1 MSALDGYAES
11 FAGETGYLN
20 WAAFGPL
27 SPAVHAAMQDAES
40 ALGSF
45 DPRRHATVNARVG
58 RAVAGIAELLDAERA
73 DVVLRPSST
82 DVLQH
87 ALFGVRG
94 AVIAGAAEFPSIS
107 LTLQR
112 AADASDGAVVPRWIA
127 PADGRV
133 TPDAVA
139 AALDEDVTAVAV
151 SHVDYRTGYRADLP
165 ALREL
170 IGPGRL
176 LIVDAVQSFGVV
188 DEDWSAADVVAGHGY
203 KWLRGGRGT
212 GFGRFSARALERI
225 RPVLSG
231 ITGIDADGPFTGE
244 VPSPASAARAFSTSV
259 PDQLA
264 VARLAAAVDELR
276 GVGVAD
282 IARRVAEH
290 VGEILAIAERHGI
303 RSVTPADPARRAGI
317 VSLVPDDPEILGR
330 RLADAGI
337 VVTVRGGAVRVAAH
351 AGTSAET
358 LQMLDAALPASGDP
372 TFIQD

>member
-1 MSALDGYAES
+1 MSALDHYVES

-20 WAAFGPL
+20 WAAFGPV
-27 SPAVHAAMQDAES
+27 SPAARAAMTDAAGS
-40 ALGSF
+40 LGSF
-45 DPRRHATVNARVG
+45 DPRRHAAVGAQAG
-58 RAVAGIAELLDAERA
+58 RAIAGIAGLLGADRAE
-73 DVVLRPSST
+73 VVLRPSST
-82 DVLQH
+82 DALQH
-87 ALFGVRG
+87 ALFGLRG
-94 AVIAGAAEFPSIS
+94 AVIAGATEFPSIS

-112 AADASDGAVVPRWIA
+112 ASDASEGAVAPRWIG
-127 PADGRV
+127 PRDGRV

-139 AALDEDVTAVAV
+139 DALDDDVTALAV

-170 IGPGRL
+170 IGPERL

-188 DEDWSAADVVAGHGY
+188 EEDWATADVIAGHGY
-203 KWLRGGRGT
+203 KWLRAGRGT
-212 GFGRFSARALERI
+212 GFGRFSTRAIERI

-244 VPSPASAARAFSTSV
+244 VPPPASAARAFTTSV

-282 IARRVAEH
+282 IAGRVAEQ
-290 VGEILAIAERHGI
+290 VGEILAIAERRGV

-317 VSLVPDDPEILGR
+317 VALVPDDPDALGR
-330 RLADAGI
+330 RLADAG
-337 VVTVRGGAVRVAAH
+337 VAVTVRGGAVRVAAH

-358 LQMLDAALPASGDP
+358 LRMLEDALPASGNP
-372 TFIQD
+372 AYARS

>member
-1 MSALDGYAES
+1 MSGLQEYSAS

-27 SPAVHAAMQDAES
+27 SPAVRAAMADGES

-45 DPRRHATVNARVG
+45 DPRRHGAVGARVA
-58 RAVAGIAELLDAERA
+58 RAAAGIAELLGAVRT

-112 AADASDGAVVPRWIA
+112 AADASAGGVVPRWIA
-127 PADGRV
+127 PVDGQV

-139 AALDEDVTAVAV
+139 AALDDEVTALAV

-170 IGPGRL
+170 IGPDRL

-203 KWLRGGRGT
+203 KWLRAGRGT
-212 GFGRFSARALERI
+212 GFGCFSSRALERI

-231 ITGIDADGPFTGE
+231 ITGIDVEEPFTGE
-244 VPSPASAARAFSTSV
+244 VPPPASAARAFTTSV

-264 VARLAAAVDELR
+264 VVRLEAAVDELR
-276 GVGVAD
+276 GVGVAEV
-282 IARRVAEH
+282 AGQVAERA
-290 VGEILAIAERHGI
+290 GEILAIAERHGI
-303 RSVTPADPARRAGI
+303 RSITPADPARRAGI
-317 VSLVPDDPEILGR
+317 VSLVPDDPEALGR
-330 RLADAGI
+330 RLAEAGL

-351 AGTSAET
+351 AGTSAQT
-358 LQMLDAALPASGDP
+358 LRMLDAALPASGNLADARS
-372 TFIQD
+372 